1 MRTSLRFLAD
11 ADDPTDVG
19 RKHVESFIA
28 WMIQTRSASTA
39 LNKYKALQQSFNYLL
54 DAEEND
60 RHPMAKLSQPATTE
74 KIIPVVGDEQLA
86 ELLETGKGKTFR
98 DCRDMPMS
106 RSSLVGFSDRAPSVR
121 AGPAVLGWYRTR
133 LPIGQ
138 LTMPAS
144 TSGIGCSSR
153 TVMAQESAH
162 CR

>member
-1 MRTSLRFLAD
+1 M
-11 ADDPTDVG
+11 G

-39 LNKYKALQQSFNYLL
+39 LNKYKALQQFFNYLL
-54 DAEEND
+54 DAEEID
-60 RHPMAKLSQPATTE
+60 RHPLAKLSQPTTTE

-98 DCRDMPMS
+98 DRRDMPMS
-106 RSSLVGFSDRAPSVR
+106 GSSLAGFSDRAPSVQV
-121 AGPAVLGWYRTR
+121 GPAVLGWYRTR